1 VTSASNCIHDSVQVL
16 QPQPASKLAWR
27 REDLRKT
34 HTNVIANIDFKLN
47 LSSIENKTN

>member
-27 REDLRKT
+27 TEE
-34 HTNVIANIDFKLN
+34 FK
-47 LSSIENKTN
+47 KGPHKCHG